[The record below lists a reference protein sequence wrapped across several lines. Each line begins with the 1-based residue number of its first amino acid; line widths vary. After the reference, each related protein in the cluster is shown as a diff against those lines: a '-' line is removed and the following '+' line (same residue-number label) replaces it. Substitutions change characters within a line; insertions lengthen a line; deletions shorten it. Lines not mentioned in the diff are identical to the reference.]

1 MLFIWQN
8 VQTTPDPLQ
17 KIPTSCCSTDLV
29 DQVASGK
36 GNSFYYSMI
45 AEISVIEFSRV
56 QTFEYNSISA
66 IALDGIQAALGS
78 FLRTLLEILLMVVF
92 SWPKLTCLLHL
103 NHNLVLVLRLHLL
116 DEVLCNSLLF
126 V

>member
-36 GNSFYYSMI
+36 GNI
-45 AEISVIEFSRV
+45 LRIGRV
-56 QTFEYNSISA
+56 K
-66 IALDGIQAALGS
+66 
-78 FLRTLLEILLMVVF
+78 M
-92 SWPKLTCLLHL
+92 P
-103 NHNLVLVLRLHLL
+103 
-116 DEVLCNSLLF
+116 
-126 V
+126 